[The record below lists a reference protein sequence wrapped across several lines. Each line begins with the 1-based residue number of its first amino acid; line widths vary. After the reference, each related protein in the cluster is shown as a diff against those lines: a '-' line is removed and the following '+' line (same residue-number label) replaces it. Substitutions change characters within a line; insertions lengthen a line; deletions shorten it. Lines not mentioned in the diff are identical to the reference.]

1 MEINIELLRESD
13 FETIVKWI
21 NKHNE
26 DFMIQWAGPTYTFPL
41 TVEQMQNHYQKGIN
55 SVNADVFIYKITET
69 ANSEMIGSVQLCRF
83 DSMNNEAVIGRF
95 LIGDLKYRGIGIG
108 TAALRKV
115 VQIGFEQ
122 FNLKRIRLNVY
133 DINNAA
139 IRCYERVGF
148 KKEKIT
154 ENVYTSS
161 RGIQWNNYEMILDKG
176 NCENYLY

>member
-26 DFMIQWAGPTYTFPL
+26 DFMVQWAGPTFTFPL

-69 ANSEMIGSVQLCRF
+69 SNREMIGTLQLCRF
-83 DSMNNEAVIGRF
+83 DSINNEAVIGRF
-95 LIGDLKYRGIGIG
+95 LIGDSKYRGIG
-108 TAALRKV
+108 TSLKKV
-115 VQIGFEQ
+115 VQIGFKR
-122 FNLKRIRLNVY
+122 FNLKRIRLNIY
-133 DINNAA
+133 DINDSA
-139 IRCYERVGF
+139 IRCYKRVGF
-148 KKEKIT
+148 MKGKIT

-161 RGIQWNNYEMILDKG
+161 RGIQWNNYEIFLDK
-176 NCENYLY
+176 ESFEDYLY